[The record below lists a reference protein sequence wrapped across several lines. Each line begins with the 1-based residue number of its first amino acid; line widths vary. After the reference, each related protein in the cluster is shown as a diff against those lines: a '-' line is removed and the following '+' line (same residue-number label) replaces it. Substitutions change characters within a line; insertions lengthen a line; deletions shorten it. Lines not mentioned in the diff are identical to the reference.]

1 MAPINDVNTTLS
13 GGAIA
18 GIVIAVVI
26 FIIVLVVGIIYLARH
41 KAAQAHQQHRDC
53 PVRRSVRGELRP
65 GAARAGRQRRERD
78 MAVSHAAVPGRD
90 GNDIALVPDSDAGGA
105 MTAGERV

>member
-41 KAAQAHQQHRDC
+41 KAAQAHQHSLHAQK
-53 PVRRSVRGELRP
+53 
-65 GAARAGRQRRERD
+65 ERN
-78 MAVSHAAVPGRD
+78 AKGLTRKRD
-90 GNDIALVPDSDAGGA
+90 GTLSTPRPEL
-105 MTAGERV
+105 TQT